1 MKVSQLVISLLVL
14 LMGVGLI
21 MYSAD
26 QQQVMDVLV
35 ATHGG
40 GPQVA
45 DADATGLRKLN
56 SDLDAEVAR
65 ISGERSAAIEATEGA
80 RVEMRDARDK
90 RNDAEAKLA
99 ADKAENE
106 ELKVKVESATKS
118 AVQLRDTYNA
128 ALTKLKSEGSL
139 DADTSDLGALVE
151 AVKAVV
157 DRENARK
164 KDLETQLE
172 EEKVVREAATEKLA
186 KEKVELNRINGINDR
201 FFKDYMKNGDE
212 FALLAVDMRWRF
224 VAFKVGA
231 DSGLVAGD
239 TTPLLVKRGPVEV
252 VKLRIISIKDGMVT
266 AEFDPKTLA
275 PGIRPQVGDLV
286 FRQKPLGS

>member
-1 MKVSQLVISLLVL
+1 MKVSQLVISLLAL

-106 ELKVKVESATKS
+106 DLKVKVESATKT
-118 AVQLRDTYNA
+118 AIQLRDTYNA
-128 ALTKLKSEGSL
+128 ALSKLKAEGSL
-139 DADTSDLGALVE
+139 DADTTDLGALVD

-224 VAFKVGA
+224 VAFKVGS

-275 PGIRPQVGDLV
+275 PGVRPQVGDLV

>member
-14 LMGVGLI
+14 LMGVGMI

-106 ELKVKVESATKS
+106 ELKVKVDSATKT

-128 ALTKLKSEGSL
+128 ALSKLKSEGSL

-275 PGIRPQVGDLV
+275 PGVRPQVGDLV

>member
-1 MKVSQLVISLLVL
+1 MKVSQLVISLLAL

-106 ELKVKVESATKS
+106 DLKVKVESATKT

-128 ALTKLKSEGSL
+128 ALSKLKAEGSL
-139 DADTSDLGALVE
+139 DADTTDLGALVD

-224 VAFKVGA
+224 VAFKVGS

-275 PGIRPQVGDLV
+275 PGVRPQVGDLV

>member
-1 MKVSQLVISLLVL
+1 MKVSQLVISILVL
-14 LMGVGLI
+14 LMGVGLV

-26 QQQVMDVLV
+26 QQQVMDVLT

-40 GPQVA
+40 GSQVA

-65 ISGERSAAIEATEGA
+65 ISGERAAAIEATEGA

-106 ELKVKVESATKS
+106 DLKVKVESATKTT
-118 AVQLRDTYNA
+118 VQLRDTYNA
-128 ALTKLKSEGSL
+128 ALAKLKAEGSL
-139 DADTSDLGALVE
+139 DADTSDLGSLVE

-172 EEKVVREAATEKLA
+172 EEKVVRDAATEKLA

-224 VAFKVGA
+224 VAFKVGT

-275 PGIRPQVGDLV
+275 PGVRPQVGDMV

>member
-106 ELKVKVESATKS
+106 DLKVKVDSATKT
-118 AVQLRDTYNA
+118 AVQLRDTYND
-128 ALTKLKSEGSL
+128 ALSKLKSEGSL

-275 PGIRPQVGDLV
+275 PGVCPQVGDLV

>member
-106 ELKVKVESATKS
+106 DLKVKVESATKT

-128 ALTKLKSEGSL
+128 ALAKLKAEGSL

-239 TTPLLVKRGPVEV
+239 STPLLVKRGPVEV

-275 PGIRPQVGDLV
+275 PGVRPQVGDLV

>member
-106 ELKVKVESATKS
+106 ELKVKVDSATKS
-118 AVQLRDTYNA
+118 AVQLRDTYND
-128 ALTKLKSEGSL
+128 ALAKLKSEGSL

-275 PGIRPQVGDLV
+275 PGVRPQVGDLV

>member
-45 DADATGLRKLN
+45 DADAGGLRKLN
-56 SDLDAEVAR
+56 SELDAEVAR

-106 ELKVKVESATKS
+106 DLKVKVESATKT

-128 ALTKLKSEGSL
+128 ALAKLKAEGSL

-239 TTPLLVKRGPVEV
+239 STPLLVKRGPVEV

-275 PGIRPQVGDLV
+275 PGVRPQVGDLV

>member
-1 MKVSQLVISLLVL
+1 MKVSQLVISLLAL

-106 ELKVKVESATKS
+106 DLKVKVESATKT

-128 ALTKLKSEGSL
+128 ALAKLKAEGSL
-139 DADTSDLGALVE
+139 DADTTDLGALVD

-224 VAFKVGA
+224 VAFKVGT

-275 PGIRPQVGDLV
+275 PGVRPQVGDLV

>member
-14 LMGVGLI
+14 LMGVGMI

-106 ELKVKVESATKS
+106 DLKVKVDSATKS
-118 AVQLRDTYNA
+118 AVQLRDTYND
-128 ALTKLKSEGSL
+128 ALAKLKSEGSL

-275 PGIRPQVGDLV
+275 PGVRPQVGDLV

>member
-1 MKVSQLVISLLVL
+1 MKVSQLVISLLTL

-106 ELKVKVESATKS
+106 ELKVKVESATKT

-128 ALTKLKSEGSL
+128 ALSKLKAEGSL

-239 TTPLLVKRGPVEV
+239 STPLLVKRGPVEV

-266 AEFDPKTLA
+266 AEFDPKTMA
-275 PGIRPQVGDLV
+275 PGVRPQVGDLV

>member
-14 LMGVGLI
+14 LMGAGLA

-26 QQQVMDVLV
+26 QQKVMDVLV

-40 GPQVA
+40 GPQVT

-56 SDLDAEVAR
+56 SELEAQVAR
-65 ISGERSAAIEATEGA
+65 ISGERAAAIEATEGA

-99 ADKAENE
+99 ADKAECDD
-106 ELKVKVESATKS
+106 LKVQVDAATKT

-128 ALTKLKSEGSL
+128 ALEKLKADGAL
-139 DADTSDLGALVE
+139 DADTTDLAALVD

-157 DRENARK
+157 DRENERK
-164 KDLETQLE
+164 KALETEME
-172 EEKVVREAATEKLA
+172 EQTVLRKTAQEKLA
-186 KEKVELNRINGINDR
+186 KEKLELARINGINDK
-201 FFKDYMKNGDE
+201 FFKDYMKNDDE
-212 FALLAVDMRWRF
+212 FPLLVVDMRWRF
-224 VAFKVGA
+224 VAFHAGK
-231 DSGLVAGD
+231 DSGLIAGD
-239 TTPLLVKRGPVEV
+239 STPLLVKRGPVEV
-252 VKLRIISIKDGMVT
+252 VKLRIVSIKDGLVV
-266 AEFDPKTLA
+266 AEFDPATLA
-275 PGIRPQVGDLV
+275 PGVRPEVGDLV

>member
-1 MKVSQLVISLLVL
+1 MKVSQLVISILVL
-14 LMGVGLI
+14 LMGVGLV

-26 QQQVMDVLV
+26 QQQVMDVLT

-40 GPQVA
+40 GSQVA

-65 ISGERSAAIEATEGA
+65 ISGERAAAIEATEGA

-90 RNDAEAKLA
+90 RNDAVAKLD

-106 ELKVKVESATKS
+106 DLKTQVEAAIK
-118 AVQLRDTYNA
+118 AAEQLRDTYNT
-128 ALTKLKSEGSL
+128 ALAKLKADGAL

-151 AVKAVV
+151 AIKSVV

-164 KDLETQLE
+164 KDLESQLE
-172 EEKVVREAATEKLA
+172 EEKMVREAATEKLA
-186 KEKVELNRINGINDR
+186 KEKVELNRITGINAR

-224 VAFKVGA
+224 VAFNVGT

-239 TTPLLVKRGPVEV
+239 TTPLLVKRGPMEV

-275 PGIRPQVGDLV
+275 PGVRPQVGDMV

>member
-106 ELKVKVESATKS
+106 DLKVKVESATKT

-128 ALTKLKSEGSL
+128 ALAKLKSEGSL

-224 VAFKVGA
+224 VAFKVGT

-275 PGIRPQVGDLV
+275 PGVRPQVGDLV

>member
-106 ELKVKVESATKS
+106 DLKVKVESATKTT
-118 AVQLRDTYNA
+118 VQLRDTYNA
-128 ALTKLKSEGSL
+128 ALAKLKSEGSL

-172 EEKVVREAATEKLA
+172 EEKVVRDAATEKLA

-239 TTPLLVKRGPVEV
+239 STPLLVKRGPVEV

-275 PGIRPQVGDLV
+275 PGVRPQVGDLV

>member
-1 MKVSQLVISLLVL
+1 MKVSQLVISLLAL

-106 ELKVKVESATKS
+106 DLKVKVESATKT

-128 ALTKLKSEGSL
+128 ALAKLKAEGAL
-139 DADTSDLGALVE
+139 DADTTDLGALVD

-224 VAFKVGA
+224 VAFKVGS

-239 TTPLLVKRGPVEV
+239 TTPLLVKRGPLEV

-275 PGIRPQVGDLV
+275 PGVRPQVGDLV

>member
-106 ELKVKVESATKS
+106 ELKVKVDSATKT
-118 AVQLRDTYNA
+118 AVQLRDTYND
-128 ALTKLKSEGSL
+128 ALSKLKSEGSL

-275 PGIRPQVGDLV
+275 PGVRPQVGDLV

>member
-1 MKVSQLVISLLVL
+1 MKVSQLVISILVL
-14 LMGVGLI
+14 LMGVGLV

-26 QQQVMDVLV
+26 QQQVMDVLT

-40 GPQVA
+40 GSQVA

-65 ISGERSAAIEATEGA
+65 ISGERAAAIEATEGA

-90 RNDAEAKLA
+90 RNDAVAKLD

-106 ELKVKVESATKS
+106 DLKTQVEAAIK
-118 AVQLRDTYNA
+118 AAEQLRDTYNT
-128 ALTKLKSEGSL
+128 ALAKLKADGAL

-151 AVKAVV
+151 AIKSVV

-172 EEKVVREAATEKLA
+172 EEKTVREAATEKLA
-186 KEKVELNRINGINDR
+186 KEKVELNRITGINDR

-224 VAFKVGA
+224 VAFKVGT

-275 PGIRPQVGDLV
+275 PGVRPQVGDMV

>member
-1 MKVSQLVISLLVL
+1 MKVSQLVISILAL
-14 LMGVGLI
+14 LMGVGLV

-26 QQQVMDVLV
+26 QQKVMEVLT

-40 GPQVA
+40 GSQVA

-65 ISGERSAAIEATEGA
+65 ISGERAAAIEATEGA

-90 RNDAEAKLA
+90 RNDAVAKLD

-106 ELKVKVESATKS
+106 DLKTQVEAAIK
-118 AVQLRDTYNA
+118 AVEQLRDTYNA
-128 ALTKLKSEGSL
+128 ALAKLKADGAL
-139 DADTSDLGALVE
+139 NADTTDLGALVE
-151 AVKAVV
+151 AVKEVV

-172 EEKVVREAATEKLA
+172 EEKMVREAATEKLA
-186 KEKVELNRINGINDR
+186 KEKVELNRITGINER

-275 PGIRPQVGDLV
+275 PGVRPQVGDMV

>member
-1 MKVSQLVISLLVL
+1 MKVSQLVISILAL
-14 LMGVGLI
+14 LMGVGLV

-26 QQQVMDVLV
+26 QQKVMEVLT

-40 GPQVA
+40 GSQVA

-65 ISGERSAAIEATEGA
+65 ISGERAAAIEATEGA

-90 RNDAEAKLA
+90 RNDAVAKLD

-106 ELKVKVESATKS
+106 DLKTQVEAAVKAAE
-118 AVQLRDTYNA
+118 QLRDTYNA
-128 ALTKLKSEGSL
+128 ALAKLKADGAL
-139 DADTSDLGALVE
+139 DADTTDLGALVE
-151 AVKAVV
+151 AIKEVV

-172 EEKVVREAATEKLA
+172 EEKMVREAATEKLA
-186 KEKVELNRINGINDR
+186 KEKVELNRITGINER

-224 VAFKVGA
+224 VAFKVGT

-239 TTPLLVKRGPVEV
+239 STPLLVKRGPVEV

-275 PGIRPQVGDLV
+275 PGVRPQVGDMV

>member
-14 LMGVGLI
+14 LMGVGMI

-99 ADKAENE
+99 ADRAENE
-106 ELKVKVESATKS
+106 DLKVKVDSATKS
-118 AVQLRDTYNA
+118 AVQLRDTYND
-128 ALTKLKSEGSL
+128 ALAKLKSEGSL

-275 PGIRPQVGDLV
+275 PGVRPQVGDLV

>member
-106 ELKVKVESATKS
+106 DLKLKVESATKS

-128 ALTKLKSEGSL
+128 ALSKLKAEGSL

-239 TTPLLVKRGPVEV
+239 STPLLVKRGPVEV

-275 PGIRPQVGDLV
+275 PGVRPQVGDLV

>member
-106 ELKVKVESATKS
+106 DLKVKVESATKTT
-118 AVQLRDTYNA
+118 VQLRDTYNA
-128 ALTKLKSEGSL
+128 ALAKLKSEGSL

-186 KEKVELNRINGINDR
+186 KEKVELNRINGINER

-224 VAFKVGA
+224 VAFKVGT

-239 TTPLLVKRGPVEV
+239 STPLLVKRGPVEV

-275 PGIRPQVGDLV
+275 PGVRPQVGDLV

>member
-106 ELKVKVESATKS
+106 DLKVKVESATKTT
-118 AVQLRDTYNA
+118 VQLRDTYNA
-128 ALTKLKSEGSL
+128 ALAKLKSEGSL

-172 EEKVVREAATEKLA
+172 EEKVVRAAATEKLA

-224 VAFKVGA
+224 VAFKVGT

-239 TTPLLVKRGPVEV
+239 STPLLVKRGPVEV

-275 PGIRPQVGDLV
+275 PGVRP
-286 FRQKPLGS
+286 

>member
-106 ELKVKVESATKS
+106 DLKVKVESATKTT
-118 AVQLRDTYNA
+118 VQLRDTYNA
-128 ALTKLKSEGSL
+128 ALAKLKSEGSL

-172 EEKVVREAATEKLA
+172 EEKVVRAAATEKLA
-186 KEKVELNRINGINDR
+186 KEKVELNRINGINER

-224 VAFKVGA
+224 VAFKVGT

-239 TTPLLVKRGPVEV
+239 STPLLVKRGPVEV

-275 PGIRPQVGDLV
+275 PGVRPQVGDLV

>member
-45 DADATGLRKLN
+45 DADAGGLRKLN
-56 SDLDAEVAR
+56 SELDAEVAR

-106 ELKVKVESATKS
+106 DLKVKVESATKT

-128 ALTKLKSEGSL
+128 ALAKLKAEGSL
-139 DADTSDLGALVE
+139 DADTSDLGALVK

-239 TTPLLVKRGPVEV
+239 STPLLVKRGPVEV

-275 PGIRPQVGDLV
+275 PGVRPQVGDLV

>member
-106 ELKVKVESATKS
+106 DLKVKVESATKTT
-118 AVQLRDTYNA
+118 VQLRDTYNA
-128 ALTKLKSEGSL
+128 ALAKLKSEGSL

-172 EEKVVREAATEKLA
+172 EEKVVRAAATEKLA

-239 TTPLLVKRGPVEV
+239 STPLLVKRGPVEV

-275 PGIRPQVGDLV
+275 PGVRPQVGDLV

>member
-106 ELKVKVESATKS
+106 DLKVKVESATKTT
-118 AVQLRDTYNA
+118 VQLRDTYNA
-128 ALTKLKSEGSL
+128 ALAKLKSEGSL

-172 EEKVVREAATEKLA
+172 EEKVVRAAATEKLA

-224 VAFKVGA
+224 VAFKVGT

-239 TTPLLVKRGPVEV
+239 STPLLVKRGPVEV

-275 PGIRPQVGDLV
+275 PGVRPQVGDLV

>member
-106 ELKVKVESATKS
+106 ELKVKVESATKT

-128 ALTKLKSEGSL
+128 ALAKLKAEGSL
-139 DADTSDLGALVE
+139 DADTTDLGALVD

-224 VAFKVGA
+224 VAFKVGT

-275 PGIRPQVGDLV
+275 PGVRPQVGDLV

>member
-1 MKVSQLVISLLVL
+1 MKVSQLVISLLTL

-106 ELKVKVESATKS
+106 ELKVKVESATKT

-128 ALTKLKSEGSL
+128 ALAKLKSEGSL

-186 KEKVELNRINGINDR
+186 REKVELNRINGINDR

-239 TTPLLVKRGPVEV
+239 STPLLVKRGPVEV

-275 PGIRPQVGDLV
+275 PGVRPQVGDLV

>member
-1 MKVSQLVISLLVL
+1 MKVSQLVISLLAL

-106 ELKVKVESATKS
+106 DLKVKVESATKA

-128 ALTKLKSEGSL
+128 ALAKLKSEGSL

-172 EEKVVREAATEKLA
+172 EEKVVRDAATEKLA
-186 KEKVELNRINGINDR
+186 KEKVELNRINGINER

-224 VAFKVGA
+224 VAFKVGT

-239 TTPLLVKRGPVEV
+239 STPLLVKRGPVEV

-275 PGIRPQVGDLV
+275 PGVRPQVGDLV

>member
-1 MKVSQLVISLLVL
+1 MKVSQLVFSLITL

-26 QQQVMDVLV
+26 KQQVMDVLV

-56 SDLDAEVAR
+56 SELDAEVAR

-90 RNDAEAKLA
+90 RTDAEAKLA

-106 ELKVKVESATKS
+106 ELKVKVESATKT

-128 ALTKLKSEGSL
+128 ALAKLKAEGSL

-186 KEKVELNRINGINDR
+186 KEKVELNRINGINER

-239 TTPLLVKRGPVEV
+239 STPLLVKRGPVEV

-266 AEFDPKTLA
+266 AEFDPKTMA
-275 PGIRPQVGDLV
+275 PGVRPQVGDLV

>member
-65 ISGERSAAIEATEGA
+65 VSGERSAAIEATEGA

-106 ELKVKVESATKS
+106 DLKVKVESATKT

-128 ALTKLKSEGSL
+128 ALAKLKAEGSL

-239 TTPLLVKRGPVEV
+239 STPLLVKRGPVEV

-275 PGIRPQVGDLV
+275 PGVRPQVGDLV

>member
-106 ELKVKVESATKS
+106 DLKVKVESATKT

-128 ALTKLKSEGSL
+128 ALAKLKSDGSL
-139 DADTSDLGALVE
+139 DADTTDLGALVD

-172 EEKVVREAATEKLA
+172 EEKVVREAATGKLA

-224 VAFKVGA
+224 VAFKVGS

-275 PGIRPQVGDLV
+275 PGVRPQVGDLV

>member
-106 ELKVKVESATKS
+106 DLKVKVESATKTT
-118 AVQLRDTYNA
+118 VQLRDTYNA
-128 ALTKLKSEGSL
+128 ALAKLKSEGSL

-164 KDLETQLE
+164 KDLEAQLE
-172 EEKVVREAATEKLA
+172 EEKVVRDAATEKLA
-186 KEKVELNRINGINDR
+186 KEKVELNRINGINER

-224 VAFKVGA
+224 VAFKVGT

-239 TTPLLVKRGPVEV
+239 STPLLVKRGPVEV

-275 PGIRPQVGDLV
+275 PGVRPQVGDLV

>member
-106 ELKVKVESATKS
+106 DLKVKVESATKT
-118 AVQLRDTYNA
+118 AIQLRDTYNA
-128 ALTKLKSEGSL
+128 ALAKLKSEGSL

-172 EEKVVREAATEKLA
+172 EEKVVRDAATEKLA

-224 VAFKVGA
+224 VAFKVGT

-239 TTPLLVKRGPVEV
+239 STPLLVKRGPVEV

-275 PGIRPQVGDLV
+275 PGVRPQVGDLV

>member
-106 ELKVKVESATKS
+106 DLKVKVESATKT

-128 ALTKLKSEGSL
+128 ALAKLKAEGSL

-224 VAFKVGA
+224 VAFKVGT

-275 PGIRPQVGDLV
+275 PGVRPQVGDLV